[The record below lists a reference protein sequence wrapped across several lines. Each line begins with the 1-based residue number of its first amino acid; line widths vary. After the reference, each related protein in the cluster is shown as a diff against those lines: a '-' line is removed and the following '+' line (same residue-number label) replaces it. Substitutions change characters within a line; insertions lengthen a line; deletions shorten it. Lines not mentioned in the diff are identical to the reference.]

1 MNAFEICEALYALP
15 GGVVE
20 ARRRPIFKPVALVL
34 IGIVLLVINF
44 VAIDSSMEAL
54 SMLLLVLGVGVMIY
68 GIIVVVMRRGSEED
82 VPYHTPSKS
91 YMRYSERYYDH
102 SQLGKLQSAIESGAR
117 SEIDSIDTSN
127 ISAIILVCYR
137 SADGSIVAYGL
148 YHYVDM
154 EYCLIGDVVIHEMS

>member
-1 MNAFEICEALYALP
+1 MNAFEIREALYALP

-20 ARRRPIFKPVALVL
+20 SRRRPIFKPIALVF

-127 ISAIILVCYR
+127 ISAIILACYR

>member
-1 MNAFEICEALYALP
+1 MNALEIREALYALP

-20 ARRRPIFKPVALVL
+20 SRRRPIFKPIALVF

-127 ISAIILVCYR
+127 ISAIILACYR

>member
-20 ARRRPIFKPVALVL
+20 ARRRPIFKPIATIL

-68 GIIVVVMRRGSEED
+68 GIIVVAMRCGTTTIRNS
-82 VPYHTPSKS
+82 VSC
-91 YMRYSERYYDH
+91 R
-102 SQLGKLQSAIESGAR
+102 AR
-117 SEIDSIDTSN
+117 
-127 ISAIILVCYR
+127 
-137 SADGSIVAYGL
+137 
-148 YHYVDM
+148 
-154 EYCLIGDVVIHEMS
+154 

>member
-1 MNAFEICEALYALP
+1 MNAFEIREALYALP

-20 ARRRPIFKPVALVL
+20 SRRRPIIKPVALVF

-54 SMLLLVLGVGVMIY
+54 SMLLLVLGVGLMIY
-68 GIIVVVMRRGSEED
+68 GIIVVAMRCGSEEN

-127 ISAIILVCYR
+127 ISAIILACYR

>member
-1 MNAFEICEALYALP
+1 
-15 GGVVE
+15 
-20 ARRRPIFKPVALVL
+20 
-34 IGIVLLVINF
+34 
-44 VAIDSSMEAL
+44 
-54 SMLLLVLGVGVMIY
+54 MLLLVLGVGLMIY
-68 GIIVVVMRRGSEED
+68 GIIVVAMRCGSEED

-127 ISAIILVCYR
+127 ISAIILACYR

-154 EYCLIGDVVIHEMS
+154 EYCLIGDVAIHEMS

>member
-20 ARRRPIFKPVALVL
+20 SRRRPIFKPVALVF

-127 ISAIILVCYR
+127 ISAIILACYR

-154 EYCLIGDVVIHEMS
+154 EYCLIGDVAIHEMS

>member
-20 ARRRPIFKPVALVL
+20 SRRRPIFKPVTLVF

-54 SMLLLVLGVGVMIY
+54 SMLLLVLGVGLMIY

-127 ISAIILVCYR
+127 ISAIILACYR

-154 EYCLIGDVVIHEMS
+154 EYCLIGDVAIHEMS

>member
-1 MNAFEICEALYALP
+1 MNAFEIREALYALP

-20 ARRRPIFKPVALVL
+20 SRRRPIFKPVALVF

-127 ISAIILVCYR
+127 ISAIILACYR

>member
-68 GIIVVVMRRGSEED
+68 GIIVVVMRCGSEEQ

-91 YMRYSERYYDH
+91 YMRYSEKYYDR
-102 SQLGKLQSAIESGAR
+102 SQLETLQSALLRNDENALS
-117 SEIDSIDTSN
+117 SIATSN
-127 ISAIILVCYR
+127 ISAITLVCYR
-137 SADGSIVAYGL
+137 SVDSSIVAYAL
-148 YHYVDM
+148 YQYVDM
-154 EYCLIGDVVIHEMS
+154 EYCMIGDVYIKA

>member
-1 MNAFEICEALYALP
+1 MNTFEICEALYALP

-20 ARRRPIFKPVALVL
+20 ARRRPIIKPIATIL

-68 GIIVVVMRRGSEED
+68 GIIVVVMRCGSDEQ

-91 YMRYSERYYDH
+91 YMRYSERFYDR
-102 SQLGKLQSAIESGAR
+102 SQLGKLQSAIESGDR
-117 SEIDSIDTSN
+117 SAIDSIPTSN
-127 ISAIILVCYR
+127 ISAIILACYR
-137 SADGSIVAYGL
+137 SANGSIVAYGL

-154 EYCLIGDVVIHEMS
+154 EYCLIGDVTIKEMS

>member
-20 ARRRPIFKPVALVL
+20 SRRHPIFKPVALVL

-54 SMLLLVLGVGVMIY
+54 SMLLLVLGVGLMIY

-127 ISAIILVCYR
+127 ISAIILACYR

-154 EYCLIGDVVIHEMS
+154 EYCLIGDVAIHEMS